1 MTKGAKGRKTIP
13 SGESETV
20 EFKTSFDREVVE
32 TLAAFA
38 NAKGGKVFVGI
49 SDNGKVA
56 GVQVN
61 KETIPTWINQ
71 TKQLTAQALIPDAET
86 FSLKG
91 KQVVILSVPESPIKP
106 VSSKG
111 RYYKRIKNANH
122 KLSVSEVVNMH
133 LRTFNSS
140 WDYHMDEY
148 HTEKDISLAKVQNFI
163 ERVNLNKEKSLMDDP
178 LTVLQKFELMR
189 EGKITYACFLLFMA
203 GESFISTIELGRFQ
217 TEIIIKDGATLKADL
232 FSEVEGVM
240 DFIKKHI
247 NKAYIIT
254 GRPQREERWDYPLDA
269 LREIVINAIIH
280 RDYTSTADS
289 IIKVFD
295 DKIQFFNPGG
305 LPEGITIEKLLK
317 GNYVSNARN
326 KKVAEVFKAAGL
338 IERYGSG
345 INRILKAFKAYGLPP
360 PEFKEMTPGFMVTVY
375 KAVPTV
381 TAEVTPQVTPE
392 VAPQVAEQ
400 VGTRLALSRHQ
411 VEILRKCLIET
422 GITKLMSIAGRT
434 DRTKFRHQVLYPLI
448 EAGLLEMTIPDKPTS
463 SKQKYRL
470 TDEGR
475 KILEKFRK

>member
-1 MTKGAKGRKTIP
+1 MSAYRITERLQ
-13 SGESETV
+13 
-20 EFKTSFDREVVE
+20 EFRFD
-32 TLAAFA
+32 
-38 NAKGGKVFVGI
+38 
-49 SDNGKVA
+49 
-56 GVQVN
+56 

-71 TKQLTAQALIPDAET
+71 TKQLTVQAIIPDAET
-86 FSLKG
+86 ISLKG

-106 VSSKG
+106 VSCKG
-111 RYYKRIKNANH
+111 RYYRRVKNANH
-122 KLSVSEVVNMH
+122 QLSVSEVVNMH

-140 WDYHMDEY
+140 WDFHIDEY
-148 HTEKDISLAKVQNFI
+148 HTEKEISLVKVQNFI

-189 EGKITYACFLLFMA
+189 EGKITYACLLLFMA

-217 TEIIIKDGATLKADL
+217 TETIIKDGATLKTDL
-232 FSEVEGVM
+232 FSEVDGVM

-269 LREIVINAIIH
+269 IREIVINAIIH

-345 INRILKAFKAYGLPP
+345 INRILNAFKAYGLPP
-360 PEFKEMTPGFMVTVY
+360 PEFKEITPGFMVTVY
-375 KAVPTV
+375 KAVSK
-381 TAEVTPQVTPE
+381 VTPQVTE
-392 VAPQVAEQ
+392 QVTEQVAEQ
-400 VGTRLALSRHQ
+400 VARLVAAFPEKAASTGELMDLLTLSHRPSFLYTYLQPALE
-411 VEILRKCLIET
+411 VGYIE
-422 GITKLMSIAGRT
+422 R
-434 DRTKFRHQVLYPLI
+434 
-448 EAGLLEMTIPDKPTS
+448 TIPDKPQS
-463 SKQKYRL
+463 RLQRYRL
-470 TDEGR
+470 TAKGR
-475 KILEKFRK
+475 QLLERLKK

>member
-1 MTKGAKGRKTIP
+1 MTKDVRFKKSIA

-20 EFKTSFDREVVE
+20 EFKNSFDREVIE

-38 NAKGGKVFVGI
+38 NTKGGKVFVGI
-49 SDNGKVA
+49 SDKGKVT
-56 GVQVN
+56 GVQLN
-61 KETIPTWINQ
+61 KESVQTWINQ
-71 TKQLTAQALIPDAET
+71 AKQLTSQAIIPDAET
-86 FSLKG
+86 ISLKG

-106 VSSKG
+106 VACKG

-122 KLSVSEVVNMH
+122 QLSVSEVVNMH

-148 HTEKDISLAKVQNFI
+148 HTEKEISLEKVQKFI
-163 ERVNLNKEKSLMDDP
+163 ERVNLNKETSLMDDP

-217 TEIIIKDGATLKADL
+217 TEIIIKDGATLKGDL

-269 LREIVINAIIH
+269 IREIVINAIIH

-305 LPEGITIEKLLK
+305 LPDGITIEKLLK

-345 INRILKAFKAYGLPP
+345 INRILNAFKDYGLPP

-375 KAVPTV
+375 KKT
-381 TAEVTPQVTPE
+381 EQVTP
-392 VAPQVAEQ
+392 Q

-411 VEILRKCLIET
+411 VDILRKCLIET
-422 GITKLMSIAGRT
+422 GITELMTIAGRT
-434 DRTKFRHQVLYPLI
+434 DRTKFRHQVLNPLI
-448 EAGLLEMTIPDKPTS
+448 EARLLEMTIPDKPTS
-463 SKQKYRL
+463 SKQKYCL
-470 TDEGR
+470 TDEGI
-475 KILEKFRK
+475 KILENFNK

>member
-1 MTKGAKGRKTIP
+1 MTKDVRFKKSIA

-20 EFKTSFDREVVE
+20 EFKNSFDRDVIE

-38 NAKGGKVFVGI
+38 NTKGGKVFVGI
-49 SDNGKVA
+49 SDKGKITGA
-56 GVQVN
+56 QLN
-61 KETIPTWINQ
+61 KESVQTWINQ
-71 TKQLTAQALIPDAET
+71 AKQLTSQAIIPDAET
-86 FSLKG
+86 ISLKG
-91 KQVVILSVPESPIKP
+91 KQVVIQSVPESPIKP
-106 VSSKG
+106 VACKG

-122 KLSVSEVVNMH
+122 QLSVSEVVNMH
-133 LRTFNSS
+133 LKTFNSS
-140 WDYHMDEY
+140 WDFHMDEY
-148 HTEKDISLAKVQNFI
+148 HTEKEISLEKVQKFI
-163 ERVNLNKEKSLMDDP
+163 ERVNLNKETSLMDDP

-269 LREIVINAIIH
+269 IREIVINAIIH

-345 INRILKAFKAYGLPP
+345 INRILNAFKDYGLPP

-375 KAVPTV
+375 KKT
-381 TAEVTPQVTPE
+381 EQVTP
-392 VAPQVAEQ
+392 Q

-411 VEILRKCLIET
+411 VDILRKCLIET
-422 GITKLMSIAGRT
+422 GIIELMTIAGRT
-434 DRTKFRHQVLYPLI
+434 DRTKFRHQVLNPLI
-448 EAGLLEMTIPDKPTS
+448 EARLLEMTIPDKPTS

-470 TDEGR
+470 TDEGI
-475 KILEKFRK
+475 KILENLNK